1 MHQYYRRVLFFHHLL
16 RNGINFSVFKWKVFG
31 NMKTP
36 WWKWRRQAAEVD
48 DCWLIKKKEKK
59 KKHTN
64 QVRRWIHHW
73 QSLQS
78 RAVSQTLQLRVYI
91 KTHITSLPKEKIR
104 KHLREKRQL
113 SSGTTFCRLNQ
124 NDFEVRAEVT
134 RSQCYST
141 ATVSIDNTLSSGFRE
156 ISEADGATV
165 CSTSA
170 QYWDTDMHGNFV
182 FLLDK
187 QPELNVWVSEPR
199 CTWCSAGLS
208 SIVKAFAH
216 WACSDWSNL
225 ENGKKKINIVVA
237 NSVLT

>member
-59 KKHTN
+59 HTN

-91 KTHITSLPKEKIR
+91 KTHITSPPKEKIR
-104 KHLREKRQL
+104 KHLRKKETAEL
-113 SSGTTFCRLNQ
+113 W
-124 NDFEVRAEVT
+124 NDFLEIKSEWFWSAC
-134 RSQCYST
+134 RS
-141 ATVSIDNTLSSGFRE
+141 NTL
-156 ISEADGATV
+156 TV
-165 CSTSA
+165 LQHCYCF
-170 QYWDTDMHGNFV
+170 YW
-182 FLLDK
+182 
-187 QPELNVWVSEPR
+187 
-199 CTWCSAGLS
+199 
-208 SIVKAFAH
+208 
-216 WACSDWSNL
+216 
-225 ENGKKKINIVVA
+225 
-237 NSVLT
+237 